1 MLALVPALPGPA
13 GGVPCLAALPLLSGL
28 CLPGALRTG
37 WCNDVLSHLRWS
49 WVIIL
54 SVRMQVEICEH
65 RMAINQVMMALAC
78 PPLSALSSCCP
89 VMLLELN
96 PRVWR

>member
-1 MLALVPALPGPA
+1 MLALVPALSGPA

-28 CLPGALRTG
+28 CLPGALCTG